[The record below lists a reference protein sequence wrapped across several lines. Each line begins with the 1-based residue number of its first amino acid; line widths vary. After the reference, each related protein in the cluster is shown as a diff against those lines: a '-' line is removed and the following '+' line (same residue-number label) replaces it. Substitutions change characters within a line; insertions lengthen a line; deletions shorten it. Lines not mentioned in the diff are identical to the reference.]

1 MKAYFKRLYEEFKV
15 GSLER
20 KLYFIVAL
28 IGLLPVIFS
37 VFAFEAYTEGS
48 DSKPVVITMVL
59 NATILWTFI
68 LMVLL

>member
-1 MKAYFKRLYEEFKV
+1 MKDYFKGLYEDFKK
-15 GSLER
+15 GSLKH
-20 KLYFIVAL
+20 KLFFIVSF

-37 VFAFEAYTEGS
+37 VFAMEAYSEGA

-68 LMVLL
+68 ALVLL